1 MAAKKW
7 DSNKEIEYFRE
18 YLRIPSVHPN
28 PDYEPCVEFLRCQAK
43 DLDLPIK
50 VFYPLDK
57 QNPVVVLTWEG
68 IEKKWPSIL
77 LNSHMD
83 VVPVFPENWTH
94 PPFGADID
102 EEGRIFARGSQDM
115 KCVGMQYLAAIRAL
129 KDKGSKFKRT
139 IHISFVPDEELG
151 GRKGMLP
158 FVSSQDFKSLNIG
171 FSLDE
176 GIASPTSELPV
187 FYAERTVKRV
197 IFKISGSA
205 GHGLLLM
212 PNTAGEKL
220 SYITSKMMEFRA
232 EQVKRLKDNPELQ
245 IGDVTTINL
254 TSVDGGVQSNVV
266 PPLLTAC
273 FDIRLSL
280 DTNVSE
286 FEANLA
292 KWCEEAGGDIELD
305 FGLIRRKDHIPP
317 TVTNDSNPFWVA
329 FKSAT
334 EELGL
339 STKLQVFPGGT
350 DSRYLR
356 NEGIPALGFSPM
368 NNTPVLLH
376 DHDEFLHAETYLKG
390 VDIYQKIIGN
400 LANV

>member
-1 MAAKKW
+1 MSTANW
-7 DSNKEIEYFRE
+7 ESNKEIQYFRE

-28 PDYEPCVEFLRCQAK
+28 PNYEPCVEFLKRQAK

-50 VFYPLDK
+50 VYHPLNVE
-57 QNPVVVLTWEG
+57 NPVVVLTWEG
-68 IEKKWPSIL
+68 LEKTLPSVL

-94 PPFGADID
+94 SPFGAEID

-129 KDKGSKFKRT
+129 KKSGLRCKRT

-151 GRKGMLP
+151 GFKGMAY
-158 FVSSQDFKSLNIG
+158 FVTSKEFKSLNIG

-176 GIASPTSELPV
+176 GIASPTSEFPV

-220 SYITSKMMEFRA
+220 SYLTNKMMEFRA
-232 EQVKRLKDNPELQ
+232 GQVKRLRDNPELQ

-254 TSVDGGVQSNVV
+254 TTVNGGVQSNVV
-266 PPLLTAC
+266 PPLLTVC

-280 DTNVSE
+280 DIDVEE

-292 KWCEEAGGDIELD
+292 KWCEEAGGGIELG
-305 FGLIRRKDHIPP
+305 FNASLRKGHIPP
-317 TVTNDSNPFWVA
+317 TVTNESNLFWVA
-329 FKSAT
+329 FKRAT
-334 EELGL
+334 DELGL
-339 STKLQVFPGGT
+339 LTKLQVFPGGT
-350 DSRYLR
+350 DSRYIR
-356 NEGIPALGFSPM
+356 HAGIPALGFSPM

-376 DHDEFLHAETYLKG
+376 DHDEFLHADTYLRG
-390 VDIYQKIIGN
+390 VEIYQKIIVN

>member
-7 DSNKEIEYFRE
+7 DSNKEIDYFRE

-28 PDYEPCVEFLRCQAK
+28 PNYAPCVEFLKRQAK

-50 VFYPLDK
+50 VYYPFDK

-68 IEKKWPSIL
+68 TEKEWPSIL

-83 VVPVFPENWTH
+83 VVPVFPESWTH

-102 EEGRIFARGSQDM
+102 EDGRIFARGSQDM

-129 KDKGSKFKRT
+129 KEKGSRFKRT

-158 FVSSQDFKSLNIG
+158 FVSSKQFKLLNIG

-176 GIASPTSELPV
+176 GIASSTSEFPV

-212 PNTAGEKL
+212 PNTAGEKF
-220 SYITSKMMEFRA
+220 SYLTSKLMEFR
-232 EQVKRLKDNPELQ
+232 EGQVKRLKDNPELQ

-266 PPLLTAC
+266 PPMLTAC

-280 DTNVSE
+280 DIKVLE
-286 FEANLA
+286 FEAYLD
-292 KWCEEAGGDIELD
+292 KWCEEAGGEIELD
-305 FGLIRRKDHIPP
+305 ISRKDHIPP
-317 TVTNDSNPFWVA
+317 TVTDDSNPFWVA
-329 FKSAT
+329 FKRAT

-350 DSRYLR
+350 DSRHIR
-356 NEGIPALGFSPM
+356 KVGIPALGFSPM

-376 DHDEFLHAETYLKG
+376 DHDEFINADTYLKG
-390 VDIYQKIIGN
+390 VEIYQKIIEN
-400 LANV
+400 LTNV

>member
-1 MAAKKW
+1 MAATKW
-7 DSNKEIEYFRE
+7 ESNKEIEYFRE
-18 YLRIPSVHPN
+18 YLRIPSVHPD
-28 PDYEPCVEFLRCQAK
+28 PDYEPCVDFLKRQAK
-43 DLDLPIK
+43 DLDLPIQ
-50 VFYPLDK
+50 VIYPFNE

-68 IEKKWPSIL
+68 LQPELPSIL

-94 PPFGADID
+94 PPFGAEID
-102 EEGRIFARGSQDM
+102 EDGRIFARGTQDM
-115 KCVGMQYLAAIRAL
+115 KCVGVQYLAAIRAL
-129 KDKGSKFKRT
+129 KASGLRFKRT

-151 GRKGMLP
+151 GRKGMLH
-158 FVSSQDFKSLNIG
+158 FVSSKEFKSLNIG

-176 GIASPTSELPV
+176 GIASPTSEFPV

-220 SYITSKMMEFRA
+220 SYITRKMMEFR
-232 EQVKRLKDNPELQ
+232 EGQVKRLKNNPELQ

-254 TSVDGGVQSNVV
+254 TTVDGGVQSNVV

-273 FDIRLSL
+273 FDVRLSHNI
-280 DTNVSE
+280 NVIE
-286 FEANLA
+286 FEAQLA

-305 FGLIRRKDHIPP
+305 FGLIRRKDHTPP

-334 EELGL
+334 DELGL

-356 NEGIPALGFSPM
+356 NEGIPALGFSPI

-390 VDIYQKIIGN
+390 VEIYKKIIGN